1 MSNNLKKM
9 EKDLRAFAKR
19 SKDVKYTKGLL
30 FSFLLMGMLTFSDTL
45 TSPEVKSTENA
56 INQTRKE
63 LNTSINDLHVAFR
76 QAKRENN
83 RLLKN
88 ANLELIQLMEQ
99 GDQVVKSPWSSWQMG
114 MNFFYNN
121 WRGTYKG
128 HGDKQPDQIFKRD
141 TTLARFQK
149 NLSNGKYGTTDLD
162 LVDEPLAEIS
172 VSAGVRPKIINKQ
185 LPNLQLP
192 RVNAPNSPALNITL
206 ASPEPITPPTITPP
220 NINPEIV
227 SPNAEPFSDFMWGW
241 LYEKPGYLPSWAAQ
255 SNLESDSGAN
265 FSFGDNIDI
274 SGGTFWSGVD
284 ENGNLGNVAGY
295 KDATQDTTKWNA
307 ANFNK

>member
-63 LNTSINDLHVAFR
+63 LNTSISEMHTAFK

-83 RLLKN
+83 RLLKR

-99 GDQVVKSPWSSWQMG
+99 GDHVVKSPWSSWQMG
-114 MNFFYNN
+114 MNYFYSN

-128 HGDKQPDQIFKRD
+128 RGDKAEKYPYEGILERD
-141 TTLARFQK
+141 
-149 NLSNGKYGTTDLD
+149 SNEFNRY
-162 LVDEPLAEIS
+162 
-172 VSAGVRPKIINKQ
+172 
-185 LPNLQLP
+185 
-192 RVNAPNSPALNITL
+192 
-206 ASPEPITPPTITPP
+206 
-220 NINPEIV
+220 V
-227 SPNAEPFSDFMWGW
+227 SPDSKFYGSLPTSSNPRSAASNARQG
-241 LYEKPGYLPSWAAQ
+241 
-255 SNLESDSGAN
+255 
-265 FSFGDNIDI
+265 
-274 SGGTFWSGVD
+274 
-284 ENGNLGNVAGY
+284 
-295 KDATQDTTKWNA
+295 
-307 ANFNK
+307 